1 MQLEERKQAAKKTPR
16 RTKKGKHAV
25 PKGFINET
33 IRGTRKTLTVY
44 VFDASVAMRAWET
57 S

>member
-1 MQLEERKQAAKKTPR
+1 MKKENKQPKKTPR